1 MKLVDEMQRQY
12 KVELHCHT
20 TCSDGEFSPE
30 EFKAQY
36 QKNGFDAVAFTDH
49 DIFLRHNE
57 LTDENFVALNGYEL
71 NVPTAKHRALRSFH
85 INFIAQDPGISVMP
99 GFDPVYVFQPSAKT
113 YLDQVQAAEPSGFR
127 DFSPEG
133 LNRLIRAGRNNG
145 FLVSMNHP
153 GWSMCT
159 DADMLPLEGL
169 FAIEVHNSGTANYRT
184 MDEAVYQNMLLCGKK
199 LNCLATNDFHSFKN
213 DNMAAA
219 VYVQAEKLTYE
230 ALIKALKQGRFYSS
244 TGPRITKLEI
254 MDDILYLECSEARS
268 VVIETATEH
277 PKHIVSADASFTQGS
292 FPLGMAEKEWFRVT
306 VTDKEGR
313 KAWTNAVHNYPL
325 LQLQQDC
332 PEGCESL
339 LLCGRE
345 ESLRAEDAGAQ
356 GKTCFQKEFVSDQ
369 ISELIEVSERM
380 GAKQVTAV
388 FSTTESLHFDLYYY
402 AGKELQEAK
411 QQEKLDE
418 LEQALAVL
426 AQWLGKTGVS
436 LRIATMRPL
445 PHNPQIRDYRN
456 GHIRIINEKL
466 CRFCKNNNI
475 EFVDVYGPM
484 AQENGIL
491 RPEYEGSDARRVY
504 YKELLKH

>member
-1 MKLVDEMQRQY
+1 MKLIDEKKRQY
-12 KVELHCHT
+12 KVEMHCHT
-20 TCSDGEFSPE
+20 ACSDGDFSPE
-30 EFKAQY
+30 ELKAQY

-85 INFIAQDPGISVMP
+85 INFIAQDPGIAVMP
-99 GFDPVYVFQPSAKT
+99 GFDPVYVFQPNAKA
-113 YLDQVQAAEPSGFR
+113 YLNQVQAAEPSGFR

-133 LNRLIRAGRNNG
+133 LNRLIKAGNDNG

-159 DADMLPLEGL
+159 DADTLPLEGL
-169 FAIEVHNSGTANYRT
+169 FAIEVHNSGTANYRP
-184 MDEAVYQNMLLCGKK
+184 MDEMIYQNMLLSGKK

-254 MDDILYLECSEARS
+254 VEDVLHLECSRAKT
-268 VVIETATEH
+268 VVIETATEN
-277 PKHIVSADASFTQGS
+277 PKHIVAEDVGFTRGS

-306 VTDKEGR
+306 VTDQQGR

-325 LQLQQDC
+325 LQLQEVFPD
-332 PEGCESL
+332 GCESL
-339 LLCGRE
+339 LICGRE
-345 ESLRAEDAGAQ
+345 ESLCAQ
-356 GKTCFQKEFVSDQ
+356 DVGVRGKTCFQEEFIPGQ
-369 ISELIEVSERM
+369 IRELMAVTETMRS
-380 GAKQVTAV
+380 KQVTAV

-402 AGKELQEAK
+402 GGKELQEAK
-411 QQEKLDE
+411 QQKKLAELDQALTE
-418 LEQALAVL
+418 LEQ
-426 AQWLGKTGVS
+426 WLGETGVS
-436 LRIATMRPL
+436 LRIAAMRPL
-445 PHNPQIRDYRN
+445 PHNPQMRDYRN
-456 GHIRIINEKL
+456 GHIRDVNAKL
-466 CRFCKNNNI
+466 LAFCQKNSM
-475 EFVDVYGPM
+475 EYMDAYSPM

-491 RPEYEGSDARRVY
+491 RPELEGVDDRKVFYR
-504 YKELLKH
+504 ELLKH